1 MTPTAKPH
9 PLLKKIYKEL
19 CFPRSLHQLIAEP
32 TKTTERT
39 KTLINHILT
48 NSAEKVIQS
57 GAIEMVL
64 SDHGF
69 IYCTRKTWD
78 KKYADETFVEQLRAI
93 KFPDSSNFT
102 CVNDAH

>member
-1 MTPTAKPH
+1 
-9 PLLKKIYKEL
+9 
-19 CFPRSLHQLIAEP
+19 
-32 TKTTERT
+32 
-39 KTLINHILT
+39 
-48 NSAEKVIQS
+48 
-57 GAIEMVL
+57 MVL

-93 KFPDSSNFT
+93 KFPDSSSFT